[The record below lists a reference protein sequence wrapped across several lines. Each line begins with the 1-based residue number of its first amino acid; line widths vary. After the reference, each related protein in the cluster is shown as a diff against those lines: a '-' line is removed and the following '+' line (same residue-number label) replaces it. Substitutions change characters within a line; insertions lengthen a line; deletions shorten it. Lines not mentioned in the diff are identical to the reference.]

1 MTESLAGGAVAAPL
15 SMRAAANIISA
26 VARAARQLLTDL
38 ERNRRIDGGVLRS
51 AMKAVF
57 GASDA
62 DGAWDWK
69 TACDTYE
76 AATVL
81 FVRRFGPVRR
91 SKPGS
96 TVVMLPLLARIAN
109 CLQTHTLRSEDCQ
122 ALQQF
127 STPIPLGLAACTA
140 GGIAPADRVLKPVA
154 RTGLLATF
162 AGDQKIFLA
171 WSGMAGDVGTLLVTQ
186 HVLPKLP
193 VATPLVVDAIGRPAM
208 SRSVGAFAPR
218 PSSTSG
224 GGTPEGVEPS
234 YETTELPPESARP
247 SEAFYEEYELQP
259 IRIPGSCAHPIK
271 LLQSAAV
278 ASVAL
283 PKPNDRSHLPSSLM
297 ADGILLDVRLG
308 AGKGQ
313 VAGILLDNW
322 LKGRRRAVWSSK
334 SDELIEDAQ
343 RDWSAL
349 GMARLLVRPLSR
361 FHQDTPIRLSEGVRF
376 TTYATLPSNERD
388 EMLSRVTQIVEWL
401 GSDFDRMIVFEESH
415 AKTVFELAEDLQFR
429 RVRVM
434 GVNRTEVSGFKGTMG
449 DRPKSY
455 GLFREIISW
464 KLRRFA
470 LADATRPGIRAQM
483 LERYP
488 LGLVAE
494 REAA

>member
-15 SMRAAANIISA
+15 SMRAAANITSA
-26 VARAARQLLTDL
+26 VVRAARQLLTDL
-38 ERNRRIDGGVLRS
+38 ERDRRIDVGVLRS
-51 AMKAVF
+51 AMKAAF

-62 DGAWDWK
+62 DGAWNWK
-69 TACDTYE
+69 TAYDTFE

-81 FVRRFGPVRR
+81 FVRKFGPVMR

-96 TVVMLPLLARIAN
+96 TVAMLPLLARTVK
-109 CLQTHTLRSEDCQ
+109 CLQIHTRRSEDCQ

-140 GGIAPADRVLKPVA
+140 AGITPADRILKPSA

-162 AGDQKIFLA
+162 A
-171 WSGMAGDVGTLLVTQ
+171 
-186 HVLPKLP
+186 
-193 VATPLVVDAIGRPAM
+193 
-208 SRSVGAFAPR
+208 
-218 PSSTSG
+218 
-224 GGTPEGVEPS
+224 E
-234 YETTELPPESARP
+234 
-247 SEAFYEEYELQP
+247 ELQS

-271 LLQSAAV
+271 LVQSAAV
-278 ASVAL
+278 ESVAL
-283 PKPNDRSHLPSSLM
+283 PKPNDRPHRPSSLM
-297 ADGILLDVRLG
+297 ADGVLSDVRLG

-322 LKGRRRAVWSSK
+322 LKGRRRAVWISK

-343 RDWSAL
+343 RDWSAP

-361 FHQDTPIRLSEGVRF
+361 FRQDTPIRLSEGVRF
-376 TTYATLPSNERD
+376 TTHATLPTDERG
-388 EMLSRVTQIVEWL
+388 EKLSRVTQIVEWL

-415 AKTVFELAEDLQFR
+415 AGKPVFELAEDLQLR

-434 GVNRTEVSGFKGTMG
+434 DVNRTEVSGFNGTMG

-464 KLRRFA
+464 KLRRFVP
-470 LADATRPGIRAQM
+470 ADATRSGIRAQKR
-483 LERYP
+483 ERYP
-488 LGLVAE
+488 LRRIAE